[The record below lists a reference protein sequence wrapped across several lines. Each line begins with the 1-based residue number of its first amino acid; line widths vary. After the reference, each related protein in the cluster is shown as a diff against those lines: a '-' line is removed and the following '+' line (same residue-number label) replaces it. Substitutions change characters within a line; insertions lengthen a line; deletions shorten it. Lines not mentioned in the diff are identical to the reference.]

1 MGSRLKNR
9 HCYSVNCNCQLGQAS
24 MLGDDKGALILIGQ
38 RSSPQRR
45 TPDKRNLLANL
56 AMSAFK
62 NKERSKITPIFL
74 SLD

>member
-1 MGSRLKNR
+1 
-9 HCYSVNCNCQLGQAS
+9 

-45 TPDKRNLLANL
+45 TPDKRNLLASL